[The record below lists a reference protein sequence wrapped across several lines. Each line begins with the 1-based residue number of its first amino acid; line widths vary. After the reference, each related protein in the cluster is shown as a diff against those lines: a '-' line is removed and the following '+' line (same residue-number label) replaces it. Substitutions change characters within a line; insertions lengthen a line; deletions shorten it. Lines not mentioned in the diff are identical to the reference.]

1 MEERQRKRETKEQRK
16 YRQGKDKLR
25 EALGTKRFGGFC
37 VKKTELGEQDR
48 NKGTEE
54 RQTGKG
60 QVEESPQKERNQ
72 EGFAKKKEEN

>member
-1 MEERQRKRETKEQRK
+1 M
-16 YRQGKDKLR
+16 
-25 EALGTKRFGGFC
+25 
-37 VKKTELGEQDR
+37 KKTELGEQDR

-72 EGFAKKKEEN
+72 EGFAKKRGKLVFVADENVEM